1 MRKTKTRTKRKRS
14 KTTRKK
20 MGGAISSSPVYV
32 LITMP
37 LGEDI
42 FNSTNITNAEYSNLT
57 RRIKGEGQDAVQPL
71 DAREIHLLV
80 VGRYPELKNGLDVR
94 EIPTNLEHI
103 IYGLRH
109 AIVARYPRL
118 VARSPER
125 RRGRSRSLSRSSSSS
140 PRDRKRSL
148 SRSSSS
154 SLGSK

>member
-1 MRKTKTRTKRKRS
+1 MRKTKTKTKRKRS

-20 MGGAISSSPVYV
+20 RGGAESSPVYV
-32 LITMP
+32 LITKP

-71 DAREIHLLV
+71 DAREIHLLI
-80 VGRYPELKNGLDVR
+80 VGRYPELKNGLDVT

-103 IYGLRH
+103 IDGLRH
-109 AIVARYPRL
+109 AIVARYPR
-118 VARSPER
+118 S
-125 RRGRSRSLSRSSSSS
+125 RGRSRSLSRSSPRGRSRSSSSSS
-140 PRDRKRSL
+140 PRGKKRSL

>member
-14 KTTRKK
+14 RTTRKK
-20 MGGAISSSPVYV
+20 RGGANSSIPQYV
-32 LITMP
+32 MRTMP
-37 LGEDI
+37 LGEYI

-57 RRIKGEGQDAVQPL
+57 QRIDGTL

-80 VGRYPELKNGLDVR
+80 VGRYPELKIGLDVT

-103 IYGLRH
+103 IDGNRYI
-109 AIVARYPRL
+109 IVARYPR
-118 VARSPER
+118 S
-125 RRGRSRSLSRSSSSS
+125 RGRSRSLSRSSSSS

-154 SLGSK
+154 NRLHKS

>member
-1 MRKTKTRTKRKRS
+1 MRKTKTKTKRKRS

-20 MGGAISSSPVYV
+20 RGGAISSSPVYV

-37 LGEDI
+37 LGEHI

-80 VGRYPELKNGLDVR
+80 VGRYPELKNGLDVT

-103 IYGLRH
+103 IDGVRH
-109 AIVARYPRL
+109 AIVARYPR
-118 VARSPER
+118 S
-125 RRGRSRSLSRSSSSS
+125 RGRSRSLSPSS